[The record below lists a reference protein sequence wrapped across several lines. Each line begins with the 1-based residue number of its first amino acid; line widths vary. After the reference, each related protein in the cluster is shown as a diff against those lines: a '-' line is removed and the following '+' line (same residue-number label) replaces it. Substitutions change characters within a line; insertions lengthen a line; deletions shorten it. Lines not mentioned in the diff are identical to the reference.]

1 MLQPTF
7 KDWNNKKSKRGV
19 LETRKIHHQ
28 QLKPGTRGRLS
39 LEVYRAPQRPATDW
53 SSTVRSN
60 VDIRGNEV
68 QKIQVEAQN
77 KGSFSE
83 RSTNSAGELV
93 EMDLPPNVV
102 DMIIRWTLATI
113 NGQSSYFVR
122 LLTISKI
129 QLETKWRTIQI
140 H

>member
-1 MLQPTF
+1 
-7 KDWNNKKSKRGV
+7 
-19 LETRKIHHQ
+19 
-28 QLKPGTRGRLS
+28 

-129 QLETKWRTIQI
+129 QLETKWRTI
-140 H
+140 